1 MLRLPFAPFLLPL
14 YLTPSLSPIFKMNNF
29 IKMKYS
35 NIVVSVVLL
44 FVMLTSSVSQAQ
56 TRLGI
61 RGGLNATNISFENLP
76 DKGER
81 FGYHLGVFAD
91 VPVISDFMSVQ
102 PELSFSTKGTAFKYL
117 DERQTLNMNYMDF
130 LLPVAFHLGSI
141 DIQVGPFA
149 SYLISTPD
157 YTVYN
162 DNSVLIDAFKK
173 FDAGL
178 TAGLSYNLNKLM
190 FGIRFNQGFMDVTK
204 DNSRLFLGSGKNAVG
219 QVSLGLKF

>member
-1 MLRLPFAPFLLPL
+1 
-14 YLTPSLSPIFKMNNF
+14 
-29 IKMKYS
+29 MKYA
-35 NIVVSVVLL
+35 NIAGSVVLL
-44 FVMLTSSVSQAQ
+44 FVMLSSSVSQAQ
-56 TRLGI
+56 TRFGI

-76 DKGER
+76 NKSER

-91 VPVISDFMSVQ
+91 VPVVSDFMSVQ
-102 PELSFSTKGTAFKYL
+102 PELSFSTQGTAFEYL
-117 DERQTLNMNYMDF
+117 DQRQTLNMNYVDF

-149 SYLISTPD
+149 SYLVSTPD

-162 DNSVLIDAFKK
+162 DNSVLVDAFQKI
-173 FDAGL
+173 DAGL

-190 FGIRFNQGFMDVTK
+190 FGIRFNKGFVDISK

-219 QVSLGLKF
+219 QVSLGFKF